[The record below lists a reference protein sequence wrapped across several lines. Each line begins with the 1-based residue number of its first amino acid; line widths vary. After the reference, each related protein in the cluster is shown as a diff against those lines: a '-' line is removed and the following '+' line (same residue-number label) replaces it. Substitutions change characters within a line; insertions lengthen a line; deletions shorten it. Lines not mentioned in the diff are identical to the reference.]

1 MHSTF
6 AKIKEWLKKAA
17 RVLLNPRLVLCFA
30 LAWMITNGWCY
41 LAILIGTWAN
51 ISWLTLVG
59 SAYAGFLWLPFTPE
73 KIVTVFLSIAL
84 LRLLFPKDEKTLKFL
99 KDKLAQL
106 KSGMKQKR
114 ANKSRTNRTE
124 TE

>member
-1 MHSTF
+1 MRSTF

-17 RVLLNPRLVLCFA
+17 RVLLNPRLVLCFV

-51 ISWLTLVG
+51 ISWLALVG

-73 KIVTVFLSIAL
+73 KIATVFLSIAL

-106 KSGMKQKR
+106 RSGLKQKR
-114 ANKSRTNRTE
+114 ANKNRTPR
-124 TE
+124 TEAE

>member
-1 MHSTF
+1 MRSAF

-51 ISWLTLVG
+51 ISWLMLVG

-99 KDKLAQL
+99 KDKLTQL